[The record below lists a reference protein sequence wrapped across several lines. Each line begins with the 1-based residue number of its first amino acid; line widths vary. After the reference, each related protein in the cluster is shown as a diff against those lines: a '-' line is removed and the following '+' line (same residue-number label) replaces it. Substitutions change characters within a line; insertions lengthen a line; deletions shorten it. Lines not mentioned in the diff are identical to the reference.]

1 MEDHT
6 ISTDNRNT
14 NINKHQ
20 NLLQRLHNKQ
30 NEKKSTEAV
39 SILNLFRYATL
50 IDVLYILF
58 ATIAAL
64 GNGIAMPMLLLISG
78 NLLNTFTNR
87 TIQLCSLNFTMLS
100 KDYCP
105 LGVELTSINF
115 YQTFS
120 VCNLTALNLTNFNS
134 DFKSETQ
141 RETLSL
147 VAIGFSSIVLSYIQA
162 TLWRI
167 LAERQTQII
176 RRTLFRSILR
186 EEVVFFDKHKTGELN
201 THLTDDID
209 TIHNGIGDKL
219 GSGIQLFASVIVG
232 FAVGF
237 AKGWKL
243 TLVVLSTSSMILIS
257 TPLFSKLGMRLT
269 KMELEENGK
278 ANAVAEEVFSSIRT
292 VLCYNGQEKEQQR
305 YEKFLDCAKT
315 RNIQKSIIN
324 GIMIG
329 MIWFIVYCC
338 YALTFWYGTKLIL
351 EENYNIGD
359 VYIVF
364 LAVLI
369 AIFNLGEIG
378 PHFQAF
384 SQAKVAVG
392 TIWKMIDSSSITHN
406 SSEIALKK
414 DNLVGEIHFSNVHFC
429 YPSRPDIKVLHNLSF
444 DIKHGQTIAL
454 IGSSGS
460 GKSTCI
466 QLLQRFYDLNSGSIT
481 IDGIPVNDFNLK
493 WLRQQIGV
501 VNQEPVLFQTTI
513 RENILLGKQTA
524 NDEEVHEV
532 AKIANAHDFIMN
544 LPEKYETM
552 VGQRGTALSGGQKQ
566 RIAIARALIS
576 DPKILLL
583 DEATSALD
591 NESERIVQDALNHAA
606 KNRTTIVIAHRL
618 STIRNA
624 DKIVVMHKGEIVEQ
638 GNHDSLMRIGG
649 TYYKLVEAQKLH
661 ITDEQSTQSVRFS
674 EQKRDS
680 TNVEYIHE
688 ELYESFEEENSDL
701 KKKKSNAVFAMLKM
715 NSPEW
720 IFIMIGCAACI
731 CTGAIVPGI
740 GFLLSKFIGV
750 FQQCTE
756 EKQRENVLL
765 YVLLYV
771 AFGVLYFTAMFL
783 QNFCFACSGEALTK
797 RTRLKL
803 FRTILSQEIAYFDDP
818 KNSTGAL
825 CTRLATE
832 ASAIQGAT
840 GACMGFIF
848 QNIAAFGTATVIGLV
863 FSWQLTL
870 VMLIFVLFMMTG
882 KFLQNRLTIDSLI
895 KDKKALENASK
906 VAVEVI
912 QNIRIVVQLTKED
925 HFFNIYSQCFTTSYR
940 SSIRRAHIF
949 GIFFSLNNSIGYF
962 ITATMFSFGS
972 TLVSN
977 GTISLEDLLLVYNC
991 ILFSTEHVILS
1002 AALIPDYGKA
1012 TVAAENIMELFA
1024 RAPSINN
1031 GSSDGDTIL
1040 NFNGKLE
1047 FDNVQFAYPTR
1058 SETIV
1063 LNNFKLKN
1071 RSWST
1076 SASGCG
1082 KSTSILLIE
1091 RFYDVTNGSLLVDS
1105 MDIRKLNLQWYRS
1118 QIGIVSQEPVLF
1130 DMSIQENIAYG
1141 DNSRNNIPIEEIIQ
1155 AAQNANI
1162 HEFIQSLPNGYETNC
1177 GVKGVQLSGGQK
1189 QRIAIARALLR
1200 KPKILLLDEA
1210 TSALDTENE
1219 IIVQDALIRAQQNR
1233 TSITISHRLSTIQNA
1248 DVICV
1253 IHNGTIVESGTH
1265 QELLALHGH
1274 YYHLLHKK
1282 FNS

>member
-6 ISTDNRNT
+6 ISTNDRNT

-39 SILNLFRYATL
+39 SILNLFRYVTL

-120 VCNLTALNLTNFNS
+120 VCNLTALNLTNSNS

-141 RETLSL
+141 KETLSL
-147 VAIGFSSIVLSYIQA
+147 VIIGFSSIVLSYIQA
-162 TLWRI
+162 TFWRM

-176 RRTLFRSILR
+176 RRTLFRSILK

-219 GSGIQLFASVIVG
+219 GSGIQLFASVIAG

-237 AKGWKL
+237 VKGWKL
-243 TLVVLSTSSMILIS
+243 TLIVLSTSSMILIS
-257 TPLFSKLGMRLT
+257 TPLFSKVNLLNAAQQYQKSGAVQTFTTHTHTHILSLYLKLGMRLT
-269 KMELEENGK
+269 KMEQEENGK

-292 VLCYNGQEKEQQR
+292 VLYYNGQEKEQQR

-315 RNIQKSIIN
+315 RNIQKGIIN
-324 GIMIG
+324 GIMVG

-351 EENYNIGD
+351 EENYNIGN

-369 AIFNLGEIG
+369 TIFNLGEIG

-384 SQAKVAVG
+384 SQAKVAAG
-392 TIWKMIDSSSITHN
+392 TIWKMIDSSFITCN

-414 DNLVGEIHFSNVHFC
+414 DNLVGDIHFSNVHFC

-454 IGSSGS
+454 IGSSGL

-481 IDGIPVNDFNLK
+481 IDGIPVKNFNLK

-501 VNQEPVLFQTTI
+501 VSQEPVLFQTTI

-532 AKIANAHDFIMN
+532 AKLANAHDFIMN
-544 LPEKYETM
+544 LPKKYETM
-552 VGQRGTALSGGQKQ
+552 VGQRGTTLSGGQKQ

-591 NESERIVQDALNHAA
+591 NESERIIQDALNRAA

-624 DKIVVMHKGEIVEQ
+624 DKIIVMHKGEIVEQ
-638 GNHDSLMRIGG
+638 GNHDSLMQIGG
-649 TYYKLVEAQKLH
+649 TYYKLVEAQKVH
-661 ITDEQSTQSVRFS
+661 MTEEQFTQSVRFS

-680 TNVEYIHE
+680 TNVKYIHE
-688 ELYESFEEENSDL
+688 ELYESFEEENSNI
-701 KKKKSNAVFAMLKM
+701 KKKKSNAVLTMLKM
-715 NSPEW
+715 NAPEW
-720 IFIMIGCAACI
+720 LFIMIGCAACI

-750 FQQCTE
+750 C
-756 EKQRENVLL
+756 
-765 YVLLYV
+765 
-771 AFGVLYFTAMFL
+771 
-783 QNFCFACSGEALTK
+783 
-797 RTRLKL
+797 
-803 FRTILSQEIAYFDDP
+803 
-818 KNSTGAL
+818 
-825 CTRLATE
+825 
-832 ASAIQGAT
+832 
-840 GACMGFIF
+840 IF
-848 QNIAAFGTATVIGLV
+848 Q
-863 FSWQLTL
+863 
-870 VMLIFVLFMMTG
+870 
-882 KFLQNRLTIDSLI
+882 
-895 KDKKALENASK
+895 
-906 VAVEVI
+906 
-912 QNIRIVVQLTKED
+912 
-925 HFFNIYSQCFTTSYR
+925 
-940 SSIRRAHIF
+940 
-949 GIFFSLNNSIGYF
+949 
-962 ITATMFSFGS
+962 
-972 TLVSN
+972 SN
-977 GTISLEDLLLVYNC
+977 
-991 ILFSTEHVILS
+991 
-1002 AALIPDYGKA
+1002 
-1012 TVAAENIMELFA
+1012 
-1024 RAPSINN
+1024 
-1031 GSSDGDTIL
+1031 
-1040 NFNGKLE
+1040 
-1047 FDNVQFAYPTR
+1047 
-1058 SETIV
+1058 
-1063 LNNFKLKN
+1063 
-1071 RSWST
+1071 
-1076 SASGCG
+1076 
-1082 KSTSILLIE
+1082 
-1091 RFYDVTNGSLLVDS
+1091 
-1105 MDIRKLNLQWYRS
+1105 
-1118 QIGIVSQEPVLF
+1118 
-1130 DMSIQENIAYG
+1130 
-1141 DNSRNNIPIEEIIQ
+1141 
-1155 AAQNANI
+1155 
-1162 HEFIQSLPNGYETNC
+1162 
-1177 GVKGVQLSGGQK
+1177 
-1189 QRIAIARALLR
+1189 
-1200 KPKILLLDEA
+1200 
-1210 TSALDTENE
+1210 
-1219 IIVQDALIRAQQNR
+1219 
-1233 TSITISHRLSTIQNA
+1233 
-1248 DVICV
+1248 
-1253 IHNGTIVESGTH
+1253 
-1265 QELLALHGH
+1265 
-1274 YYHLLHKK
+1274 
-1282 FNS
+1282 